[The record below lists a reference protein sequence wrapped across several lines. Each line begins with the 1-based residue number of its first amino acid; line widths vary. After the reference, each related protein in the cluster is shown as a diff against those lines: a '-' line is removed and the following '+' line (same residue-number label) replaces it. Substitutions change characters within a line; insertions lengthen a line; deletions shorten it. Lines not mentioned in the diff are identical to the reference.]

1 MNDVWSWQVVHAA
14 GGVHVKLLPCRTE
27 KLAHWLICPAQ
38 EGLEV
43 VEATLVHLDQAA
55 ICVLC
60 WPSQA
65 WCCSHNQLGCE
76 GGAGCRKCESRV
88 KKDILWIRFLWV
100 TEIILKYVPLSF
112 STCSFSPRG
121 GRFFFNHES
130 FDCRNI
136 ITRLDITESIGET
149 FVQFIVGIGNPIYSC
164 SLPLL
169 GSHLFLTNS
178 DHHYPKLS
186 KTWTTCRCCR

>member
-1 MNDVWSWQVVHAA
+1 MNGVWSWQVVHAA

-27 KLAHWLICPAQ
+27 KLAHWLICPQ

-76 GGAGCRKCESRV
+76 GGAGWRKCESRV
-88 KKDILWIRFLWV
+88 KKDILWV
-100 TEIILKYVPLSF
+100 TEIILKYVPLSS
-112 STCSFSPRG
+112 STCSFSPQVEG
-121 GRFFFNHES
+121 LFFNHES

-136 ITRLDITESIGET
+136 RTRLDITESIGET
-149 FVQFIVGIGNPIYSC
+149 FAQFIVGISNPILVLC
-164 SLPLL
+164 FATPLL

-186 KTWTTCRCCR
+186 KIWTT